1 MKLEFID
8 VRKSYGKR
16 EVLHGISFS
25 VDSGRPLAFLGRNG
39 AGKTTTI
46 RILMEVFHANS
57 GSILLD
63 GKPIYDAHVK
73 IGYLPEERGLYAKDK
88 VLRQLIYFGN
98 LRGASKG
105 EAEESARELLAKVGL
120 SDYVDEN
127 LGNLSKGNQQ
137 KVQICEALLNDPD
150 ILILDEPF
158 SGLDPV
164 NAQILMNLIKDY
176 SGEDKIILFSSHQ
189 MNYVEDI
196 CRDIAIIQNGK
207 IVLHGDLHDIRT
219 EIGQGKIQLK
229 IVDKSFDEMQDYL
242 LKNVP
247 SVELLEDEHDHIVV
261 QLHDVKRE
269 ELLKTLLKDGLV
281 PEVFMNYRP
290 SVSDVFLHYTDEE
303 VHHHE

>member
-1 MKLEFID
+1 
-8 VRKSYGKR
+8 
-16 EVLHGISFS
+16 
-25 VDSGRPLAFLGRNG
+25 
-39 AGKTTTI
+39 
-46 RILMEVFHANS
+46 
-57 GSILLD
+57 
-63 GKPIYDAHVK
+63 
-73 IGYLPEERGLYAKDK
+73 
-88 VLRQLIYFGN
+88 
-98 LRGASKG
+98 
-105 EAEESARELLAKVGL
+105 
-120 SDYVDEN
+120 
-127 LGNLSKGNQQ
+127 
-137 KVQICEALLNDPD
+137 
-150 ILILDEPF
+150 
-158 SGLDPV
+158 
-164 NAQILMNLIKDY
+164 MNLIKDY

-219 EIGQGKIQLK
+219 EIGQGTIQLK

-242 LKNVP
+242 LNVP